1 MLYGRAAS
9 AEHIPDRSAH
19 RKEMRSTDKVNDI
32 GVLCAGYANEEVVGL
47 DVAVDKV
54 ARVNV
59 FNAGDLGGSVS
70 AGAVAQRASI
80 W

>member
-19 RKEMRSTDKVNDI
+19 RKEMRRTDKVNDI

-47 DVAVDKV
+47 DVAVDE
-54 ARVNV
+54 
-59 FNAGDLGGSVS
+59 
-70 AGAVAQRASI
+70 
-80 W
+80 

>member
-19 RKEMRSTDKVNDI
+19 RKEMRRTDKVNDI

-47 DVAVDKV
+47 NVAVDERLV
-54 ARVNV
+54 VDGLD
-59 FNAGDLGGSVS
+59 AGDLYT
-70 AGAVAQRASI
+70 
-80 W
+80 